1 MKILFVITFLLS
13 FNCWSFSGKEAWKL
27 SNTRGKV
34 DLLIEYKA
42 FFKNYDSLS
51 VTPMDAIDESKTSFF
66 SLILN
71 QAWASAEMDCI
82 YAGWPSRRV
91 SNSCSSPA
99 RHNPDYQN
107 GSCAKNQMQCQPL
120 FFGKGLC
127 VPTSTSQ
134 QRSLAFSTCDKKF
147 LASKKTPEE
156 IVKEVRADGKEAA
169 LFDLMDFADKI
180 CREGKQA
187 GTGMCK
193 RLQAAVD
200 RMKHFKKSQEKVAIV
215 EEEKPSEASITNS
228 IVVVDNKKVADD
240 NVKKGLIQ
248 SIITA
253 NRAISQVT
261 SEEDC
266 EVTLEGTPFERDE
279 PRPLDFDFTTSRSQ
293 PGGWDYTF
301 LSDKNDGLR
310 ETGFRVANAGPN
322 QIAGDPIDPSEKVER
337 EWRFVSNDNSKRET
351 YLWVTDDAGSGY
363 LSQLMESVILIV
375 PRKMKPI
382 IESKNGD
389 LHVTL
394 TTGEKVIYDG
404 ETKLIKAGVLK
415 EGKVDLNPN
424 RFNRKFAP
432 VSYSGTGISI
442 RVDKRGGDPR
452 LVAGNA
458 VITQNGKSC
467 QVRASELWIQEDFR
481 YSDDTK
487 LVNFLN
493 KKCGNKFTL

>member
-1 MKILFVITFLLS
+1 MKILIVLSFLLS
-13 FNCWSFSGKEAWKL
+13 FNSWSFSGKEAWKL

-42 FFKNYDSLS
+42 FYQNYDSLGIS
-51 VTPMDAIDESKTSFF
+51 PLDAIDEFRSSFF

-107 GSCAKNQMQCQPL
+107 GSCSKNQMQCQPL

-156 IVKEVRADGKEAA
+156 IVKEVRADGKEVA

-200 RMKHFKKSQEKVAIV
+200 RMRHFKKSQEKESIV
-215 EEEKPSEASITNS
+215 VKEKSLEDSTVNP
-228 IVVVDNKKVADD
+228 IVVVDNKKVVDED
-240 NVKKGLIQ
+240 VKKGLIQ

-266 EVTLEGTPFERDE
+266 EVTLEGTPFERDV
-279 PRPLDFDFTTSRSQ
+279 PRPLDFDFTTSRSN

-301 LSDKNDGLR
+301 ISDKKDGLR

-322 QIAGDPIDPSEKVER
+322 PIAGTPIDPSEKVER
-337 EWRFVSNDNSKRET
+337 EWRFVSTDNSKRET
-351 YLWVTDDAGSGY
+351 YLWITDDAGSGY

-389 LHVTL
+389 MHVTL

-404 ETKLIKAGVLK
+404 ETKMIKAGVLK

-432 VSYSGTGISI
+432 LTYSGTGISI

-452 LVAGNA
+452 LVTGNA
-458 VITQNGKSC
+458 VITQNGRSC
-467 QVRASELWIQEDFR
+467 QVRASELWVEEDFR
-481 YSDDTK
+481 YSDDSK

-493 KKCGNKFTL
+493 KKCGKKFTL